1 MICTDI
7 SKDGAMAGT
16 NLDLYRQLKE
26 RFTMD
31 IVASG
36 GVSDIENV
44 KRLNEMDM
52 YGAILGKALYT
63 GSIDLKEAIQIAKGV
78 TL

>member
-1 MICTDI
+1 
-7 SKDGAMAGT
+7 MAKYT
-16 NLDLYRQLKE
+16 YTVKE
-26 RFTMD
+26 REPEEAQK
-31 IVASG
+31 I
-36 GVSDIENV
+36 
-44 KRLNEMDM
+44 EMDM